1 METNMKKVTLTNEE
15 LDYLDNLIMVIN
27 RKLGLIKDD
36 EGGEEEMDGGIRGLL
51 FIIQA
56 NLTYPES
63 EVHFTHDDGSIEVRE
78 STVEFSN
85 DEIFFIMKILEDEAF
100 KNKKSSKKVIDKM
113 IKKFERVRPAFI
125 GE

>member
-1 METNMKKVTLTNEE
+1 MKKVTLTNEE

-36 EGGEEEMDGGIRGLL
+36 EGEEEEMDGGIRGLL
-51 FIIQA
+51 FFIQA

-63 EVHFTHDDGSIEVRE
+63 EVRFVHDDGSIEVRE

-85 DEIFFIMKILEDEAF
+85 EEIFFIMKILEDEAF
-100 KNKKSSKKVIDKM
+100 KNKKSSKKVIGKM